1 MSASDNRESFEK
13 WACKNGY
20 SIEIYKRGD
29 GSYHH
34 ADTEDAWR
42 GWQAALSAQAPS
54 AAVGELEA
62 LCDEFEND
70 DEPIYPSYFTDRIR
84 NLIKKAASHE

>member
-1 MSASDNRESFEK
+1 MTNQPTDERRKAFEA

-34 ADTEDAWR
+34 GDTQDAWS
-42 GWQAALSAQAPS
+42 GWQAALSHQGAVVKVSDIERLRDVWRDDAPTYY
-54 AAVGELEA
+54 VDA
-62 LCDEFEND
+62 L
-70 DEPIYPSYFTDRIR
+70 TA
-84 NLIKKAASHE
+84 LISKAEKA